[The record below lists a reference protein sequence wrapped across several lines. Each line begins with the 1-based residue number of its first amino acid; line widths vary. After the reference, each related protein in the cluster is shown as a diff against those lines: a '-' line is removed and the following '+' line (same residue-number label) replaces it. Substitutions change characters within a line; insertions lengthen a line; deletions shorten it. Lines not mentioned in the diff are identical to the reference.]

1 MNIKAITIWQPWGSA
16 IAIEAKGYETR
27 GWATSYR
34 GPIAI
39 HAAKRPYMN
48 IIKTL
53 PADTRRILQQLLNY
67 EGEALPTGA
76 VICTAELVNV
86 WHIVYNPGTDV
97 DVAKNIPIG
106 AESMSKDKHAPDFHD
121 YIVPTAQEFALGDWT
136 PGRYAWELR
145 NIKLLPE
152 PIPAKGQQG
161 LWNWEPPEEV
171 LA

>member
-1 MNIKAITIWQPWGSA
+1 MKAITIWQPWGSA
-16 IAIEAKGYETR
+16 NAIEAKGYETR

-53 PADTRRILQQLLNY
+53 PADTQQLLQQLLNY

-106 AESMSKDKHAPDFHD
+106 AESLSKDKHAPDFRD
-121 YIVPTAQEFALGDWT
+121 YIVPTAQEIALGDWT
-136 PGRYAWELR
+136 PGRYAWELK

>member
-1 MNIKAITIWQPWGSA
+1 MKAITIWQPWGSA

-53 PADTRRILQQLLNY
+53 PADTQRLLQQL
-67 EGEALPTGA
+67 
-76 VICTAELVNV
+76 
-86 WHIVYNPGTDV
+86 
-97 DVAKNIPIG
+97 
-106 AESMSKDKHAPDFHD
+106 D
-121 YIVPTAQEFALGDWT
+121 YIVPTAQEMALGDWT

>member
-1 MNIKAITIWQPWGSA
+1 MKALTIWQPWASP
-16 IAIEAKGYETR
+16 IAIGAKGYETR
-27 GWATSYR
+27 GWATKYR

-39 HAAKRPYMN
+39 HAAKRPYMG
-48 IIKTL
+48 IFKTL
-53 PADTRRILQQLLNY
+53 PAETQQILRGLFDL
-67 EGEALPTGA
+67 EREALPTGA

-106 AESMSKDKHAPDFHD
+106 AESLTTDKHAPDFHD
-121 YIVPTAQEFALGDWT
+121 YIVPTAQEIALGDWT
-136 PGRYAWELR
+136 PGRYAWELK
-145 NIKLLPE
+145 NITILPE

-161 LWNWEPPEEV
+161 LWNWEPPGEV